1 MEVDLAMQ
9 VVVWVLGGDWAK
21 ALLRRGEK
29 PNRRIG
35 GSRRDRRLGS
45 RVSGSHKVVSPRGA
59 RGYLPIEMVYRSQ
72 ARPVGMRRP
81 GERRGGGREGAPNK
95 NDHPTRNEPQTFESR
110 EARAASLATAHERRL
125 KLEQHTGDADL
136 R

>member
-9 VVVWVLGGDWAK
+9 VLVWVWGGDWAK

-35 GSRRDRRLGS
+35 GSRRDRRLRS

-81 GERRGGGREGAPNK
+81 GERRGGGAKALQTKMTTRLEMNRKRLSPEKRAPRRWRLRTSEG
-95 NDHPTRNEPQTFESR
+95 
-110 EARAASLATAHERRL
+110 
-125 KLEQHTGDADL
+125 
-136 R
+136 

>member
-45 RVSGSHKVVSPRGA
+45 RVSGSHKVVSPRPP

-81 GERRGGGREGAPNK
+81 GERRGGGAKALQTKMTTRLEMNRKRLSPEKRAPRRWRRRTSEG
-95 NDHPTRNEPQTFESR
+95 
-110 EARAASLATAHERRL
+110 
-125 KLEQHTGDADL
+125 
-136 R
+136 